1 MYVVVLFVLS
11 VHSFCCLERI
21 YIQTSA
27 LKELLFVRLFEFS
40 NSTKVDNAREK
51 TPEFTSSRTAQ
62 TPTTYQRRRRQYHRL
77 QIMSSKTTDS
87 KTGGGRGEQASL
99 ETRVIKFVF
108 TLVMMKAAN
117 DVFERQHGISPIH
130 GFLKG
135 LNETRKKLARAIM
148 PSSNSGSGG
157 GNRNKKK
164 FKGKGNKLG
173 KK

>member
-1 MYVVVLFVLS
+1 
-11 VHSFCCLERI
+11 
-21 YIQTSA
+21 
-27 LKELLFVRLFEFS
+27 
-40 NSTKVDNAREK
+40 
-51 TPEFTSSRTAQ
+51 
-62 TPTTYQRRRRQYHRL
+62 
-77 QIMSSKTTDS
+77 MSSKTTDF

-117 DVFERQHGISPIH
+117 DVFERQHGISPIR

-148 PSSNSGSGG
+148 PSSNGGNGG

>member
-1 MYVVVLFVLS
+1 M
-11 VHSFCCLERI
+11 
-21 YIQTSA
+21 
-27 LKELLFVRLFEFS
+27 
-40 NSTKVDNAREK
+40 DNAREK

-87 KTGGGRGEQASL
+87 KTGGGRGEQE

-117 DVFERQHGISPIH
+117 DVFERQHGISPIR

-148 PSSNSGSGG
+148 PSSNGGSGG

>member
-1 MYVVVLFVLS
+1 M
-11 VHSFCCLERI
+11 
-21 YIQTSA
+21 
-27 LKELLFVRLFEFS
+27 
-40 NSTKVDNAREK
+40 DNAREK

-87 KTGGGRGEQASL
+87 KTGGGRGEHE

-117 DVFERQHGISPIH
+117 DVFERQHGISPIR

-148 PSSNSGSGG
+148 PSSNGGSGG

>member
-1 MYVVVLFVLS
+1 
-11 VHSFCCLERI
+11 
-21 YIQTSA
+21 
-27 LKELLFVRLFEFS
+27 
-40 NSTKVDNAREK
+40 
-51 TPEFTSSRTAQ
+51 
-62 TPTTYQRRRRQYHRL
+62 
-77 QIMSSKTTDS
+77 MSSKTTDS
-87 KTGGGRGEQASL
+87 KTGGEHE

-117 DVFERQHGISPIH
+117 DVFERQHGISPIR

-148 PSSNSGSGG
+148 PSSNGGNGG

>member
-1 MYVVVLFVLS
+1 MYIQKCAERTPFCAVLFRDLS
-11 VHSFCCLERI
+11 
-21 YIQTSA
+21 
-27 LKELLFVRLFEFS
+27 FS

-51 TPEFTSSRTAQ
+51 TPEFTSSRTN
-62 TPTTYQRRRRQYHRL
+62 TPTTHQRRRWQYHPL

-87 KTGGGRGEQASL
+87 KGEPTSSSSSNL

-117 DVFERQHGISPIH
+117 DVFERQHGISPIQ

-148 PSSNSGSGG
+148 PSSKNGGSGG

>member
-1 MYVVVLFVLS
+1 M
-11 VHSFCCLERI
+11 
-21 YIQTSA
+21 
-27 LKELLFVRLFEFS
+27 
-40 NSTKVDNAREK
+40 DNAREK

-87 KTGGGRGEQASL
+87 KTGGGRGEQE

-117 DVFERQHGISPIH
+117 DVFERQHGISPIR

-148 PSSNSGSGG
+148 PSSNGGNGG

>member
-1 MYVVVLFVLS
+1 
-11 VHSFCCLERI
+11 
-21 YIQTSA
+21 
-27 LKELLFVRLFEFS
+27 
-40 NSTKVDNAREK
+40 
-51 TPEFTSSRTAQ
+51 
-62 TPTTYQRRRRQYHRL
+62 
-77 QIMSSKTTDS
+77 MSSKTTDS

-117 DVFERQHGISPIH
+117 DVFEREHGISPI
-130 GFLKG
+130 GVFVKG
-135 LNETRKKLARAIM
+135 LHETRKKLARAIM
-148 PSSNSGSGG
+148 PSSNGGSGG

>member
-1 MYVVVLFVLS
+1 
-11 VHSFCCLERI
+11 
-21 YIQTSA
+21 
-27 LKELLFVRLFEFS
+27 
-40 NSTKVDNAREK
+40 
-51 TPEFTSSRTAQ
+51 
-62 TPTTYQRRRRQYHRL
+62 
-77 QIMSSKTTDS
+77 
-87 KTGGGRGEQASL
+87 
-99 ETRVIKFVF
+99 
-108 TLVMMKAAN
+108 MMKAAN

-148 PSSNSGSGG
+148 PSSKNEGSGG

>member
-1 MYVVVLFVLS
+1 
-11 VHSFCCLERI
+11 
-21 YIQTSA
+21 
-27 LKELLFVRLFEFS
+27 
-40 NSTKVDNAREK
+40 
-51 TPEFTSSRTAQ
+51 
-62 TPTTYQRRRRQYHRL
+62 
-77 QIMSSKTTDS
+77 MSSKTTDS
-87 KTGGGRGEQASL
+87 KTGGGRGEH
-99 ETRVIKFVF
+99 EEFVF

-117 DVFERQHGISPIH
+117 DVFERQHGISPIR

-148 PSSNSGSGG
+148 PSSNGGNGG

>member
-1 MYVVVLFVLS
+1 
-11 VHSFCCLERI
+11 
-21 YIQTSA
+21 
-27 LKELLFVRLFEFS
+27 
-40 NSTKVDNAREK
+40 
-51 TPEFTSSRTAQ
+51 
-62 TPTTYQRRRRQYHRL
+62 
-77 QIMSSKTTDS
+77 MSSKTTHS
-87 KTGGGRGEQASL
+87 KTEGGRGEQASL

-117 DVFERQHGISPIH
+117 DVFERQHGISPIR

-148 PSSNSGSGG
+148 PSSKNEGSGG

>member
-1 MYVVVLFVLS
+1 
-11 VHSFCCLERI
+11 
-21 YIQTSA
+21 
-27 LKELLFVRLFEFS
+27 
-40 NSTKVDNAREK
+40 
-51 TPEFTSSRTAQ
+51 
-62 TPTTYQRRRRQYHRL
+62 
-77 QIMSSKTTDS
+77 MSSKTTDS
-87 KTGGGRGEQASL
+87 KTGGGRGEQAY

-148 PSSNSGSGG
+148 PSSKNEGSGG

>member
-1 MYVVVLFVLS
+1 
-11 VHSFCCLERI
+11 
-21 YIQTSA
+21 
-27 LKELLFVRLFEFS
+27 
-40 NSTKVDNAREK
+40 
-51 TPEFTSSRTAQ
+51 
-62 TPTTYQRRRRQYHRL
+62 
-77 QIMSSKTTDS
+77 MSSKTTDS
-87 KTGGGRGEQASL
+87 KTEGGRGEQASL

-117 DVFERQHGISPIH
+117 GVCERQHGISPIH

-148 PSSNSGSGG
+148 PSSKNEGSGG